1 MVILGC
7 LGATIILAP
16 LAWRK
21 GWKKIALGPT
31 LCLVIIAAIDAAL
44 GSKLSDISGFQ
55 LIVGIICVSW
65 TIYMVLIPPKAS
77 KLKKLGREKANSQ

>member
-21 GWKKIALGPT
+21 GWKKKALWPA
-31 LCLVIIAAIDAAL
+31 LCLVIISIIDWAL
-44 GSKLSDISGFQ
+44 RSALSDISGFS
-55 LIVGIICVSW
+55 LMVGIICVAW
-65 TIYMVLIPPKAS
+65 TVYMVLIPPKAGN
-77 KLKKLGREKANSQ
+77 LKKLGKEKANSQ